1 MKVTLADFTST
12 QVQSHG
18 ALAIQF
24 LQIKSFGSEFKA
36 AVFLTF
42 IVCLI
47 KMSLVFSESWVK
59 DHFFLLMLVLEK

>member
-42 IVCLI
+42 KVCLT
-47 KMSLVFSESWVK
+47 KMSLVFSKS
-59 DHFFLLMLVLEK
+59 

>member
-12 QVQSHG
+12 QVQSRG
-18 ALAIQF
+18 TSAIKF

-42 IVCLI
+42 KVCLT
-47 KMSLVFSESWVK
+47 KMSLVFSKS
-59 DHFFLLMLVLEK
+59 